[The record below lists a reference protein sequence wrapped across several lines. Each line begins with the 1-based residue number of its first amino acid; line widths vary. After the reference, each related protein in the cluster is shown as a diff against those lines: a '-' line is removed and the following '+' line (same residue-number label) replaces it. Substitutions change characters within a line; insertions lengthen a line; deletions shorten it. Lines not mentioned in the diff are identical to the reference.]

1 MLQHMDKKVSPKTRT
16 LRVSMALSKR
26 EQNLIRK
33 AAKIVG
39 ERPTT
44 FMRMA
49 AKQVARTVLSKAG
62 VKIRLDRPISAQVAG
77 MEATEEVD
85 AT

>member
-1 MLQHMDKKVSPKTRT
+1 MLHHMDKKVSPKTRT

-26 EQNLIRK
+26 EQNLIKR
-33 AAKIVG
+33 AAKVVG

-49 AKQVARTVLSKAG
+49 AKQVARSVLARAG
-62 VKIRLDRPISAQVAG
+62 VKIRLDRPISAQVPQ
-77 MEATEEVD
+77 EVD
-85 AT
+85 DVAEPV

>member
-1 MLQHMDKKVSPKTRT
+1 MLPLMDKKVSPKTRT

-39 ERPTT
+39 EKPTT
-44 FMRMA
+44 FMRME
-49 AKQVARTVLSKAG
+49 AKKSARRVLASAG
-62 VKIRLDRPISAQVAG
+62 VKIRLDRPISSQVATG
-77 MEATEEVD
+77 EAIEGETE
-85 AT
+85 A

>member
-1 MLQHMDKKVSPKTRT
+1 MDKKVSPKTRT

-26 EQNLIRK
+26 EQNLIKR
-33 AAKIVG
+33 AAKVVG

-49 AKQVARTVLSKAG
+49 AKQVARSVLARAG
-62 VKIRLDRPISAQVAG
+62 VKIRLDRPISSQGAPV
-77 MEATEEVD
+77 EAVEEETE
-85 AT
+85 A

>member
-1 MLQHMDKKVSPKTRT
+1 MNDKKPSPKTRT

-62 VKIRLDRPISAQVAG
+62 VKIRLDRPISAQTASLGVEVEET
-77 MEATEEVD
+77 EAS
-85 AT
+85 